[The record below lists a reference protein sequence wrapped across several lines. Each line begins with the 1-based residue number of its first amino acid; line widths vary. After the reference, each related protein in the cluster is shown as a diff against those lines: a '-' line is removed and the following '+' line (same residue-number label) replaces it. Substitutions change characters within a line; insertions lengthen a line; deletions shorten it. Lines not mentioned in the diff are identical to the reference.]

1 MILSVREKSKEKRRD
16 ARGKGVEEHYLG
28 LGFHKEGAIYNMTE
42 SLVPVIFPRQAQER
56 KTKPLKYNCPLP
68 QNIIQV
74 NGIDSQEE
82 METKVRQSLSGM
94 LDEMAADIAR
104 MVLRANGNIPGE
116 IA

>member
-68 QNIIQV
+68 P
-74 NGIDSQEE
+74 
-82 METKVRQSLSGM
+82 KHHSGKW
-94 LDEMAADIAR
+94 DR
-104 MVLRANGNIPGE
+104 FTGRNGNKSP
-116 IA
+116 AKLVRYVR

>member
-1 MILSVREKSKEKRRD
+1 MMDSQDL
-16 ARGKGVEEHYLG
+16 
-28 LGFHKEGAIYNMTE
+28 
-42 SLVPVIFPRQAQER
+42 VIFPRQAQER

-74 NGIDSQEE
+74 NGTDSQEE

-104 MVLRANGNIPGE
+104 MALRVNGNISGGE

>member
-1 MILSVREKSKEKRRD
+1 M
-16 ARGKGVEEHYLG
+16 EEHYLG

-104 MVLRANGNIPGE
+104 MVPRVNGNISGGE

>member
-1 MILSVREKSKEKRRD
+1 ME
-16 ARGKGVEEHYLG
+16 GHYLEVG
-28 LGFHKEGAIYNMTE
+28 SHKESTIYNMTE
-42 SLVPVIFPRQAQER
+42 SPDPMFFPGQTRTGKENGTTQLQ
-56 KTKPLKYNCPLP
+56 LSFNP

-74 NGIDSQEE
+74 NGTDSQEE

-104 MVLRANGNIPGE
+104 MVLRANGNIPGGE